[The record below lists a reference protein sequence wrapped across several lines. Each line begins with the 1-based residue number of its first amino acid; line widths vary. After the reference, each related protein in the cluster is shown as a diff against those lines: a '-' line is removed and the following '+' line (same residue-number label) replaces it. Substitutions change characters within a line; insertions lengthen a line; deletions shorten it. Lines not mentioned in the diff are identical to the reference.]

1 MAIKRALIGFQFEG
15 VGLDVDKPGGLC
27 LCWGTWAPHP
37 DSELEWVDALTDL
50 PDAVS
55 TEVNPYTG
63 DWSTSAFNVSFS
75 ASDRLARL
83 FLSDQRRAQAALAIA
98 INSSSGVISLGLTT
112 LEGSVIWVDDEAIYL
127 TSHSGSGVYVCT
139 RGFWG
144 STAVSHT
151 GGALVFTRIPQWE
164 KRLVRLI
171 EHDVET
177 GTERV
182 RWRGLVRD
190 IDQDRGVITVPCD
203 EYLAALTRAEVN
215 QEPRDLARGASLAWD
230 RFTAATYL
238 RGSTLAGY
246 ASRVRPTGDGLFCF
260 VDVDGTIG
268 RLGQAALDGRSRF
281 EVLDWIY
288 GPAPDVESGPYE
300 GSVYE
305 VLVVTPDPDVTSID
319 VATYPDAHP
328 LTVALVLLTSSGTGR
343 NGTFDVLGSR
353 WGLGL
358 DIVDL
363 ASWTAEIDRSP
374 HLQIDHLTLGAGG
387 AAVNVLQV
395 VQDTLLRPFGYFLAI
410 TIEGLLSIA
419 RLGLPTLAAQASA
432 GTGAS
437 VYPDGPLLLERALAQ
452 QTQQISVVVGGTPG
466 TREATP
472 LVIKEP
478 DRLTRRGL
486 LGDVRAHK
494 YDLQVLDPRRVAN
507 PRRSG
512 NEVISALASL
522 LSLGLDTVPR
532 LRVRIADH
540 TVTGTAAPDLGAWV
554 ALSDLGPL
562 QDAWL
567 VDADGER
574 VSDVSGAAWIGMVT
588 GRSWDLSNHTYTLTL
603 LLLGYRVGAYV
614 RERAPAAVVAGWNA
628 GTLTATV
635 EADTFGGAPT
645 DPQTFTVG
653 DEVTLYERDGR
664 LASFVARTVTA
675 VTASTITLSGA
686 FDTTPTA
693 GRVIGLP
700 FSNEFANATR
710 YPLTPRPFAAIADEG
725 EMIIE
730 ELDGSNSQPDIY
742 GSFVYGGA

>member
-1 MAIKRALIGFQFEG
+1 MATKRTLIGFQFEG
-15 VGLDVDKPGGLC
+15 VGIDAGKAGGLC
-27 LCWGTWAPHP
+27 VSWGRWSPHP
-37 DSELEWVDALTDL
+37 SSDLEWVEALADL

-63 DWSTSAFNVSFS
+63 DWSTSAFSVQLY

-83 FLSDQRRAQAALAIA
+83 FLSDQRRAQAALAFG
-98 INSSSGVISLGLTT
+98 INSSTGVVSIGDPT
-112 LEGSVIWVDDEAIYL
+112 LAGSVIWVDDEAIYL
-127 TSHSGSGVYVCT
+127 TSHSGLGVYVCT

-144 STAVSHT
+144 SSAVSHAL
-151 GGALVFTRIPQWE
+151 GALVYTRIPQWQM
-164 KRLVRLI
+164 RLVRLI
-171 EHDVET
+171 EHDVDT
-177 GTERV
+177 GAERV

-190 IDQDRGVITVPCD
+190 IDMDRGMITVSCD

-215 QEPRDLARGASLAWD
+215 QEAPDLARGAGLAWQ
-230 RFTAATYL
+230 RFEAATYL
-238 RGSTLAGY
+238 KGSPLTGY

-260 VDVDGTIG
+260 VDVDGVIG
-268 RLGQAALDGRSRF
+268 RVVQSRLDGRA
-281 EVLDWIY
+281 ELDVLDWIY

-305 VLVVTPDPDVTSID
+305 VLVVTPDPNVTSID

-343 NGTFDVLGSR
+343 NGTFDVLGER

-387 AAVNVLQV
+387 SPVNVLQV
-395 VQDTLLRPFGYFLAI
+395 VQDVLLRPFGYFLSV
-410 TIEGLLSIA
+410 TVEGLLSLA
-419 RLGLPTLAAQASA
+419 RLGLPTLAAQAAA
-432 GTGAS
+432 GAGAS
-437 VYPDGPLLLERALAQ
+437 VYPDGPLVLERALGEQA
-452 QTQQISVVVGGTPG
+452 QQISVTVGGTPG

-472 LVIKEP
+472 ILIREP

-486 LGDVRAHK
+486 LGDVRAHQ

-512 NEVISALASL
+512 SAVLNALASL

-554 ALSDLGPL
+554 ALADLGPL
-562 QDAWL
+562 EDAWL

-574 VSDVSGAAWIGMVT
+574 VSDVTGAAWIGMVV
-588 GRSWDLSNHTYTLTL
+588 GRAWDLANHTYTLTL

-645 DPQTFTVG
+645 DPETFTVG

-664 LASFVARTVTA
+664 LASLVVRTVTA
-675 VTASTITLSGA
+675 VTASSITLSGA
-686 FDTTPTA
+686 FDTTPTE
-693 GRVIGLP
+693 GRVLGLP
-700 FSNEFANATR
+700 LSNEFANTTR
-710 YPLTPRPFAAIADEG
+710 YPLTPRPYAAIADEG
-725 EMIIE
+725 EGIIE
-730 ELDGSNSQPDIY
+730 EMDGATSPPDIY